1 MPATAPADKCYSC
14 AECGDIGLSANR
26 VMTSARP
33 RLKLAAYFGAPIMSK
48 PWYQRWGREPPHPV
62 VDLEDPVRGALKD
75 AQILIAFAAQ
85 SRRNFKKEKIAA
97 LTSASQVI
105 AGRRE
110 AGERPTAEEL
120 ASFWSAYDDLSVEA
134 APASAQSIR
143 ASIAFG
149 EMRFPQSLL
158 SPTGI
163 NGFIALAAF
172 VLCIALQGFWGA
184 GRELLNDADALETEM
199 LNQRVRI
206 QDNIGAR
213 ERQKE
218 RRDRLHKTLCP
229 APDQCDSDAYPVDAR
244 GKRLA
249 RSAGAVIRED
259 DTRLRAEFRAAESD
273 YFDKVATV
281 RELSAQLDRIKEKS
295 ERLTVAVGKWHA
307 RSIGVCTVLF
317 KLCPIEPG
325 VGPTRLA
332 NSGPAGGQP
341 GSRPIRIASLDNQ
354 SSIAAISNE
363 ASESGGASGGV
374 ASASEFQNE
383 LQQVRLIIANLG
395 GYWIPMFM
403 GLLGAMTFILRSL
416 TIQLREFAYVPRSMS
431 IGVIRICLGAV
442 AGVFGALLA
451 PTTEGALKGLPP
463 LFIPFV
469 FGYGIEILFSLMDN
483 VVTSFTQGD
492 TAGGRA
498 KIPG

>member
-1 MPATAPADKCYSC
+1 
-14 AECGDIGLSANR
+14 
-26 VMTSARP
+26 
-33 RLKLAAYFGAPIMSK
+33 MSK
-48 PWYQRWGREPPHPV
+48 PWYQRWRREPPRPV

-85 SRRNFKKEKIAA
+85 SRHNFKKERIAA
-97 LTSASQVI
+97 LTSASQVV
-105 AGRRE
+105 ADRRK
-110 AGERPTAEEL
+110 ARKHPSATEL
-120 ASFWSAYDDLSVEA
+120 AAFWNAYDDLSVEA

-184 GRELLNDADALETEM
+184 GRELLNDADALETE
-199 LNQRVRI
+199 LLSQRVRI
-206 QDNIGAR
+206 QDNIAAR
-213 ERQKE
+213 NRQEE
-218 RRDRLHKTLCP
+218 RRDRLFKTLCP
-229 APDQCDSDAYPVDAR
+229 AQDQCDSDAYPVDAHQ
-244 GKRLA
+244 KRLA
-249 RSAGAVIRED
+249 RSAGSVTRD
-259 DTRLRAEFRAAESD
+259 DEPRLRSEFRAANSD
-273 YFDKVATV
+273 YLDKAATV
-281 RELSAQLDRIKEKS
+281 QELIAQFIRINEKS
-295 ERLTVAVGKWHA
+295 ERLAVAVDKWHA
-307 RSIGVCTVLF
+307 RSIGVCTILY

-325 VGPTRLA
+325 DTVDSHRLA
-332 NSGPAGGQP
+332 NTGPTDRQS
-341 GSRPIRIASLDNQ
+341 GSRPIRIASLDSQ
-354 SSIAAISNE
+354 SALAAISNK
-363 ASESGGASGGV
+363 AGESGEASGG
-374 ASASEFQNE
+374 SASPNEFQNK
-383 LQQVRLIIANLG
+383 LQQIRLIVANLG

-403 GLLGAMTFILRSL
+403 GLLGAMTFILRAL

-492 TAGGRA
+492 TAGTRA

>member
-1 MPATAPADKCYSC
+1 
-14 AECGDIGLSANR
+14 
-26 VMTSARP
+26 
-33 RLKLAAYFGAPIMSK
+33 MSR
-48 PWYQRWGREPPHPV
+48 PWYQRWRREPPHPV

-85 SRRNFKKEKIAA
+85 SRHNFKKEKITA
-97 LTSASQVI
+97 LTSASQLI
-105 AGRRE
+105 ADRRK
-110 AGERPTAEEL
+110 ARKPPSATEL
-120 ASFWSAYDDLSVEA
+120 AAFWNAYDDLSVEA

-143 ASIAFG
+143 ASIRFG

-184 GRELLNDADALETEM
+184 GRELLNDADALEAE
-199 LNQRVRI
+199 LLSQRVRI
-206 QDNIGAR
+206 QDNIAAR
-213 ERQKE
+213 DRQKE
-218 RRDRLHKTLCP
+218 RSERLFNTLCP
-229 APDQCDSDAYPVDAR
+229 AKDQCDSDAYPVDAR
-244 GKRLA
+244 GRRLA
-249 RSAGAVIRED
+249 RSADPVNRED

-273 YFDKVATV
+273 HLDKVATV
-281 RELSAQLDRIKEKS
+281 RELEAQLKRINEKS
-295 ERLTVAVGKWHA
+295 ERLTVAVDKWHA
-307 RSIGVCTVLF
+307 RSIGVCTILY

-325 VGPTRLA
+325 DIVGSSRLA
-332 NSGPAGGQP
+332 RNGPAGGQP

-354 SSIAAISNE
+354 SSLAAIGNE
-363 ASESGGASGGV
+363 AGDLGETTPR
-374 ASASEFQNE
+374 SEFQNE
-383 LQQVRLIIANLG
+383 LQQVRLIVANLG

-492 TAGGRA
+492 TVGTRA

>member
-1 MPATAPADKCYSC
+1 MP
-14 AECGDIGLSANR
+14 
-26 VMTSARP
+26 
-33 RLKLAAYFGAPIMSK
+33 K

-85 SRRNFKKEKIAA
+85 SRHNFKKERIAA

-105 AGRRE
+105 ADRRK
-110 AGERPTAEEL
+110 ARKHPSATEL
-120 ASFWSAYDDLSVEA
+120 AAFWNAYDDLSVEA

-184 GRELLNDADALETEM
+184 GRELLNDADALEAEM
-199 LNQRVRI
+199 LSQRVRI
-206 QDNIGAR
+206 QDNIAARNRQEQRR
-213 ERQKE
+213 ERL
-218 RRDRLHKTLCP
+218 RKTLCP
-229 APDQCDSDAYPVDAR
+229 AQDPCDFDAYPVDPR
-244 GKRLA
+244 GRRLA
-249 RSAGAVIRED
+249 HSVGAATRED
-259 DTRLRAEFRAAESD
+259 ESRLRSELRAVDSD
-273 YFDKVATV
+273 YNDKAATV
-281 RELSAQLDRIKEKS
+281 RELRAQLKRINEKS
-295 ERLTVAVGKWHA
+295 ERLTVAVDKWHA
-307 RSIGVCTVLF
+307 RSIGVCTILY

-325 VGPTRLA
+325 DIVGSTRLA
-332 NSGPAGGQP
+332 QNGPADGQP
-341 GSRPIRIASLDNQ
+341 GSRPIRIASLDSQ
-354 SSIAAISNE
+354 SALAAINNE
-363 ASESGGASGGV
+363 AGESDGASGGFTP
-374 ASASEFQNE
+374 SSEFQNK
-383 LQQVRLIIANLG
+383 LQQVRLIVANLG

-403 GLLGAMTFILRSL
+403 GLLGAMTFILRAL

-442 AGVFGALLA
+442 VGVFGALLA
-451 PTTEGALKGLPP
+451 PTTEGALNGLPP

-492 TAGGRA
+492 TAGTRA

>member
-1 MPATAPADKCYSC
+1 
-14 AECGDIGLSANR
+14 
-26 VMTSARP
+26 
-33 RLKLAAYFGAPIMSK
+33 MSK
-48 PWYQRWGREPPHPV
+48 PWYQRWRREPPRPV

-85 SRRNFKKEKIAA
+85 SRHNFKKERIAA
-97 LTSASQVI
+97 LTSASQVV
-105 AGRRE
+105 ADRRK
-110 AGERPTAEEL
+110 ARKHPSATEL
-120 ASFWSAYDDLSVEA
+120 AAFWNAYDDLSVEA

-184 GRELLNDADALETEM
+184 GRELLNDADALETE
-199 LNQRVRI
+199 LLSQRVRI
-206 QDNIGAR
+206 QDNIAAR
-213 ERQKE
+213 NRQKE
-218 RRDRLHKTLCP
+218 RRKRLFNTLCP
-229 APDQCDSDAYPVDAR
+229 AEDQCDPEAYPVDAHQR
-244 GKRLA
+244 RLV
-249 RSAGAVIRED
+249 RSAGTVTRED
-259 DTRLRAEFRAAESD
+259 ESRLRSEFRSVDSD
-273 YFDKVATV
+273 YNDKAATV
-281 RELSAQLDRIKEKS
+281 RELRAQLKRINEKS
-295 ERLTVAVGKWHA
+295 ERLTVAVDKWHA
-307 RSIGVCTVLF
+307 RSIGVCTILY

-325 VGPTRLA
+325 DIVGSTRLVQ
-332 NSGPAGGQP
+332 NGPAVGQP
-341 GSRPIRIASLDNQ
+341 GSRPIRIASLDSQ
-354 SSIAAISNE
+354 SALAAISDDE
-363 ASESGGASGGV
+363 ADESDGASSGFTP
-374 ASASEFQNE
+374 SSEFQNK
-383 LQQVRLIIANLG
+383 LQQIRLIVANLG

-403 GLLGAMTFILRSL
+403 GLLGAMTFILRAL

-492 TAGGRA
+492 TTGARA

>member
-1 MPATAPADKCYSC
+1 MTA
-14 AECGDIGLSANR
+14 
-26 VMTSARP
+26 ARP
-33 RLKLAAYFGAPIMSK
+33 RLKLAVYFGVPIMPK

-75 AQILIAFAAQ
+75 AQVLIAFAAQ
-85 SRRNFKKEKIAA
+85 SRHNFKKEKIAA
-97 LTSASQVI
+97 LTSASQII
-105 AGRRE
+105 ADRRK
-110 AGERPTAEEL
+110 ARKHASATEL
-120 ASFWSAYDDLSVEA
+120 AAFWSAYDDLSVEA

-172 VLCIALQGFWGA
+172 VLCISLQGFWGA
-184 GRELLNDADALETEM
+184 GRELLTDADALEAEM
-199 LNQRVRI
+199 LSQRVRI
-206 QDNIGAR
+206 QDNEAAR
-213 ERQKE
+213 DRQEE
-218 RRDRLHKTLCP
+218 RRNHLYKTLCP
-229 APDQCDSDAYPVDAR
+229 AKDQCDPDAYPVDAHQR
-244 GKRLA
+244 PLA
-249 RSAGAVIRED
+249 RPAGAAVTRSDEP
-259 DTRLRAEFRAAESD
+259 RLRAEFRAADSD
-273 YFDKVATV
+273 YLDKVATV
-281 RELSAQLDRIKEKS
+281 RELKAQLTRINEKS

-325 VGPTRLA
+325 DIVDSSRLA
-332 NSGPAGGQP
+332 HNGSADGQA

-354 SSIAAISNE
+354 SSLAAISNE
-363 ASESGGASGGV
+363 AGESGRGSGGFTPR
-374 ASASEFQNE
+374 SEFQNR
-383 LQQVRLIIANLG
+383 LQQVRLIVANLG

-431 IGVIRICLGAV
+431 IGVIRVCLGAV

-492 TAGGRA
+492 TVGGRA